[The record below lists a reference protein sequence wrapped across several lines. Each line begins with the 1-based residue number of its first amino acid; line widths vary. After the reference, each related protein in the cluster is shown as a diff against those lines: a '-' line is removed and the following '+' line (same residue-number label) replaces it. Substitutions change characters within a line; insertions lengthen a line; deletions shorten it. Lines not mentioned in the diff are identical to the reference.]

1 VAALERPAVRFRT
14 KQAYVHSWLRDAIL
28 DGTLRPG
35 ERVVI
40 DDVARR
46 LEVSAIPVREALQLL
61 QSEGLVAIAPH
72 VGATVAGVSA
82 DEVREVFAIMEA
94 LETVAGR
101 AAAARMTP
109 DDAARLRQI
118 VSTMDAALT
127 AAELETWAELNRTL
141 HRTIGEI
148 AAMPM
153 LQDMTERVLV
163 RWERLR
169 RFYFEGVLVPRAEQ
183 AQREHHLLVD
193 ALADGD
199 TEAVQHVLEIHNRG
213 ALRSYEDFLHGLT
226 TGS

>member
-72 VGATVAGVSA
+72 VG
-82 DEVREVFAIMEA
+82 
-94 LETVAGR
+94 ETVAGR

-183 AQREHHLLVD
+183 AQREHHLLVE
-193 ALADGD
+193 ALAAGD

-213 ALRSYEDFLHGLT
+213 ALRSYEDYLHGLT
-226 TGS
+226 AGS